1 MQALSYPLSRN
12 RGVSQGL
19 SQWVMEHT
27 LFQWR
32 TAQYHQPVTPEELRF
47 NRWSGL
53 SGKLW
58 SRPSGGW
65 QASSSVATGKRSV
78 WVRWSLAV
86 AGSIICIVVV
96 QSLSCVQLF
105 VTPWTAAYQAFL
117 SFTTSRSLL
126 KFMSIESV
134 MPSSRLILCCPP
146 CPGVLYWYKSLM
158 VQASDCRQRYTP
170 RINLVV
176 RGLSG
181 PYGDLNLRFQ
191 SF

>member
-1 MQALSYPLSRN
+1 MQFCFLRLRIYCNQGADSYWNLSYYP
-12 RGVSQGL
+12 
-19 SQWVMEHT
+19 
-27 LFQWR
+27 F
-32 TAQYHQPVTPEELRF
+32 
-47 NRWSGL
+47 
-53 SGKLW
+53 
-58 SRPSGGW
+58 
-65 QASSSVATGKRSV
+65 SSSCINKALTLGIQHSTENTLHRLEERSGDSLKQSYSSGQQLWEMLFSFSLV
-78 WVRWSLAV
+78 WF
-86 AGSIICIVVV
+86 
-96 QSLSCVQLF
+96 F
-105 VTPWTAAYQAFL
+105 VTPWTATHQAFL